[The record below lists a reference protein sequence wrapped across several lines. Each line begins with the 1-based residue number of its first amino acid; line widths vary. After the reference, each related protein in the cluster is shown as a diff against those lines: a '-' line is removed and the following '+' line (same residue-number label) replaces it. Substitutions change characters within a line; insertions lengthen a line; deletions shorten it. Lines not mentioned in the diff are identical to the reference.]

1 MIKWF
6 LVSLLLVLIFLQ
18 TFLGARLFSVA
29 MDEQVHLPVGL
40 VHLQSE
46 KIELDKSS
54 TPFIGMLTAL
64 PGFLFAKPRIDLKD
78 PYILNNDFWNFGNKF
93 LFSNDTDQLVFWGR
107 LVMIFLVLLL
117 GIYVFKWADELFGIK
132 AGLFSLFLFAF
143 IPIVIGHAQLISTD
157 VGLAV
162 FFFISSYYFW
172 KFLKEK
178 KWRYQI
184 LAGIFM
190 GMALGS
196 KFSGVLLF
204 PLFILFACL
213 AELLT
218 SSVRWTFDVKTFFKR
233 LSRVFGIILPV
244 FVVGFLILWAIYL
257 FPKNL
262 NFYSGGLK
270 LLYSEDA
277 NPDYLNYLNGNF
289 KEGGWW
295 YYFIEGFLIKT
306 PIPFLVFLFWSLAW
320 FRKHRTTFADK
331 LGLLLPVV
339 FLVIS
344 TSLSAHNIGVRY
356 LIPIYPF
363 LAVYSGGLIN
373 RILNYELGIKDQ
385 KKFLQAIIHNSK
397 FLILIIL
404 SIWYVYSAISTYPN
418 YLAYFNEFVGGSDNG
433 YKYMDD
439 SNIEWG
445 QDLKRLKKFIDE
457 NPKTKVVYVWR
468 QGDRALDYYG
478 IGRERNIIDL
488 KENWWAK
495 PKGAYAVSSHFLV
508 RAKIISRTMKDPSL
522 DWASLYQPAKKIG
535 QSFFIYEF

>member
-1 MIKWF
+1 MKWF
-6 LVSLLLVLIFLQ
+6 LVSLLLLLIFVQ
-18 TFLGARLFSVA
+18 TFLGTRLFSVA
-29 MDEQVHLPVGL
+29 MDEQVHLPAGF
-40 VHLQSE
+40 VHLQTKE
-46 KIELDKSS
+46 IEFGKSS

-64 PGFLFAKPRIDLKD
+64 PGFLFSKPEIDPKD

-93 LFSNDTDQLVFWGR
+93 LFSNNADKLVFEGR

-117 GIYVFKWADELFGIK
+117 GIYVFKWSKELFGVK

-143 IPIVIGHAQLISTD
+143 IPVVIGHAQLISTD

-172 KFLKEK
+172 KSLKQNK
-178 KWRYQI
+178 LKHKI

-196 KFSGVLLF
+196 KFSGVLLA
-204 PLFILFACL
+204 PLFVLFACL
-213 AELLT
+213 TEFKTLNVGNINQKLRNF
-218 SSVRWTFDVKTFFKR
+218 VRIV
-233 LSRVFGIILPV
+233 LPV
-244 FVVGFLILWAIYL
+244 FAVGFLILWAIYF

-262 NFYSGGLK
+262 NFYSDGLK

-320 FRKHRTTFADK
+320 FRKHRITFADK
-331 LGLLLPVV
+331 MSLLLPVL
-339 FLVIS
+339 FLAVS

-363 LAVYSGGLIN
+363 LAVYSGGIIN
-373 RILNYELGIKDQ
+373 LVG
-385 KKFLQAIIHNSK
+385 KKMQLAI
-397 FLILIIL
+397 FAPLII
-404 SIWYVYSAISTYPN
+404 WYAFSSISTYPN
-418 YLAYFNEFVGGSDNG
+418 QLAYFNEFVGGSDNG

-468 QGDRALDYYG
+468 QGDGALDYYR
-478 IGRERNIIDL
+478 IGKEKNIIYR
-488 KENWWAK
+488 EESWWAE
-495 PKGAYAVSSHFLV
+495 PEGIYAVSSHFIV
-508 RAKIISRTMKDPSL
+508 RAKIMSRLYGDSSL
-522 DWASLYQPAKKIG
+522 DWASLYQPINRIG